1 MKITS
6 VKDAIS
12 GLLKSKGISLYDG
25 FSNSKVE
32 ITKNTA
38 FIYPPSL
45 EKEKRVLYP
54 NGTQV
59 NVYRHYRIKLEITGT
74 SITSALCSDI
84 LKLIDSHNSFHEVK
98 LSEVAISKV
107 TSLPHFFVSFTII
120 DGTLEAF
127 TKKENEM
134 LFNGLSVHGFIDG
147 FNLENDILTPQVTLA
162 DGSEYYGTPKYR
174 NRVYTL
180 KIRFSPALREGFIYS
195 ARSAVNSSST
205 VKIDNVTYNLTQ
217 ILKAQIV
224 SSDNYETTA
233 TLTFTTA

>member
-1 MKITS
+1 MKLTA
-6 VKDAIS
+6 VKDAVS
-12 GLLKSKGISLYDG
+12 GLLKGKGISLYDG

-32 ITKNTA
+32 ITKNSA

-59 NVYRHYRIKLEITGT
+59 NVYRHYRIKLEITGE
-74 SITSALCSDI
+74 SITSSLCNDI
-84 LKLIDSHNSFHEVK
+84 LKLIDSHNSFFDVK
-98 LSEVAISKV
+98 LSEVAVSKT

-134 LFNGLSVHGFIDG
+134 IFNGLSVHAFIDG
-147 FNLENDILTPQVTLA
+147 FNLENDIFTPHITLA
-162 DGSEYYGTPKYR
+162 DGSEYYGDSKYR
-174 NRVYTL
+174 SRVYTL

-195 ARSAVNSSST
+195 ARSAVDSSST
-205 VKIDNVTYNLTQ
+205 VKIDNATYNLTH
-217 ILKAQIV
+217 IIKAQIL